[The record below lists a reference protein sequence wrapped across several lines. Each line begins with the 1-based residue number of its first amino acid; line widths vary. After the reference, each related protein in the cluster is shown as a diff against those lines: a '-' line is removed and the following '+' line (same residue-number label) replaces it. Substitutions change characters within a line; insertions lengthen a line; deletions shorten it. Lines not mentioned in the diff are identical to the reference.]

1 MGLSYICALSH
12 DMRRTFIWTS
22 SIIIILV
29 LAISY
34 LWKPFLWSLVL
45 FLPLLILGVIDMFQ
59 TRSAIRYNFPLVG
72 RLRSILGGIGPEIHQ
87 YFVENDEDGKP
98 FSRLDRNVVYERAG
112 KMDDTMPFGTQLNVY
127 DTGYEWLSHSITPAN
142 PSELNHDPRIIIGG
156 PDCKQPY
163 SASILNISAM
173 SYGSLSQNAI
183 LALNG
188 GAKIGGF
195 AHNTGEGGLSQY
207 HLEPGGDIV
216 WQIGTGY
223 FGCRYNDGTF
233 SESLFAKRAVLP
245 NVKMIEIKLSQGA
258 KPGHGGILPA
268 KKVTEEISKIRLVE
282 MGKDVLSP
290 PRHSAFNNP
299 IEMMHFIAK
308 LRELSGGKPV
318 GFKLCVGIKSQFLAI
333 CKAIVKTGIS
343 PDFITVDGGEGGT
356 GAAPIEFSD
365 SVGMPLTDALVFVTD
380 ALMGFG
386 IKENIKII
394 ASGKVVTGF
403 DIIKLLSLGADACN
417 SARAMMLALGCIQAL
432 KCNTNRCPT
441 GVATQDKSL
450 QAGLNVNDKKVKVA
464 NFHYGTVKSAV
475 DMMGSAGVKAP
486 ANLNRHHI
494 NKRETRT
501 RIKTYAEIY
510 PYLVTGSM
518 LESSE
523 AIPEQY
529 KDDLQF
535 SNETIF

>member
-1 MGLSYICALSH
+1 
-12 DMRRTFIWTS
+12 MRPLFTWI
-22 SIIIILV
+22 SILLVACILV
-29 LAISY
+29 AGYFVNPI
-34 LWKPFLWSLVL
+34 WWSLIIV
-45 FLPLLILGVIDMFQ
+45 LPLVMLGLVDMFQ
-59 TRSAIRYNFPLVG
+59 TKNAIKHNYPLVG
-72 RLRSILGGIGPEIHQ
+72 RLRYILGSIGPEIHQ
-87 YFVENDEDGKP
+87 YFVESDEDGKP
-98 FSRLDRNVVYERAG
+98 FSRLNRNVVYERAG
-112 KMDDTMPFGTQLNVY
+112 KVDDTMPFGTQLNVY
-127 DTGYEWLSHSITPAN
+127 DPGYEWLSHSITPAN
-142 PSELNHDPRIIIGG
+142 SGELNHDPRIIIGG
-156 PDCKQPY
+156 PDCKKPY

-183 LALNG
+183 MALNA

-195 AHNTGEGGLSQY
+195 AHNTGEGGLSPY
-207 HLEPGGDIV
+207 HLKQGGDII
-216 WQIGTGY
+216 WQLGTGY
-223 FGCRYNDGTF
+223 FGCRNNDGTF
-233 SESLFAKRAVLP
+233 SEQLFAERAILP

-268 KKVTEEISKIRLVE
+268 KKVTEEIARIRLVE
-282 MGKDVLSP
+282 MGKEVISP

-333 CKAIVKTGIS
+333 CKAIVKTGIY

-365 SVGMPLTDALVFVTD
+365 SVGMPLTDGLVFVTD

-386 IKENIKII
+386 LKEHIKII

-450 QAGLNVNDKKVKVA
+450 QAGLSVNDKKVKVA
-464 NFHYGTVKSAV
+464 NFHFQTVKSAV

-486 ANLNRHHI
+486 AYMNRHHI
-494 NKRETRT
+494 NKRESRSVV
-501 RIKTYAEIY
+501 KTYAEIY
-510 PYLVTGSM
+510 PYIVTGSM
-518 LESSE
+518 LPDSESD
-523 AIPEQY
+523 IPEQY
-529 KDDLQF
+529 KGDLQF
-535 SNETIF
+535 SNENIF

>member
-1 MGLSYICALSH
+1 MRQLFVSVSVLLLALIFSLGY
-12 DMRRTFIWTS
+12 FFAPVLWC
-22 SIIIILV
+22 LV
-29 LAISY
+29 I
-34 LWKPFLWSLVL
+34 V
-45 FLPLLILGVIDMFQ
+45 LPLVTLGFVDYFQ
-59 TRSAIRYNFPLVG
+59 TKNAIKHNYPLVG
-72 RLRSILGGIGPEIHQ
+72 RLRYILGSIGPEIHQ

-98 FSRLDRNVVYERAG
+98 FSRLNRNVVYKRAG
-112 KMDDTMPFGTQLNVY
+112 KMDDTMPFGTQLNIY
-127 DTGYEWLSHSITPAN
+127 DPGYEWLSHSIAPAN
-142 PSELNHDPRIIIGG
+142 PDELNHDPRIIIGG

-173 SYGSLSQNAI
+173 SYGALSQNAI
-183 LALNG
+183 MALNA

-195 AHNTGEGGLSQY
+195 AHNTGEGGLSPY
-207 HLEPGGDIV
+207 HLSPGGDIV

-223 FGCRYNDGTF
+223 FGCRNIDGTF
-233 SESLFAKRAVLP
+233 NEKLFAERAVLP

-268 KKVTEEISKIRLVE
+268 KKVTEEIARIRLVQ
-282 MGKDVLSP
+282 MGKDVISP
-290 PRHSAFNNP
+290 PRHLAFNNP
-299 IEMMHFIAK
+299 IEMMQFIAK
-308 LRELSGGKPV
+308 LRDLSGGKPV
-318 GFKLCVGIKSQFLAI
+318 GFKLCLGIKSEFLAI
-333 CKAIVKTGIS
+333 CKAIVKTGIY

-365 SVGMPLTDALVFVTD
+365 SVGMPLTDGLVFVTD

-403 DIIKLLSLGADACN
+403 DLIKLLSLGADACN

-450 QAGLNVNDKKVKVA
+450 QAGLSVNDKKVKVA
-464 NFHYGTVKSAV
+464 NYHFQTVKSAV

-486 ANLNRHHI
+486 ANMNRHHI
-494 NKRETRT
+494 NKRETRAGV
-501 RIKTYAEIY
+501 KTYAEIY
-510 PYLVTGSM
+510 PYVVSGSM
-518 LESSE
+518 LENAESPV
-523 AIPEQY
+523 PEQY
-529 KDDLQF
+529 GADLKF
-535 SNETIF
+535 ANETIF